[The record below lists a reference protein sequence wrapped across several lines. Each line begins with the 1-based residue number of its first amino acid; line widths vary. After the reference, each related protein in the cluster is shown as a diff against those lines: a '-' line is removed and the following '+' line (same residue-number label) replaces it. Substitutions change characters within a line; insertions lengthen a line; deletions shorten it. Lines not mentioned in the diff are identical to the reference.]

1 MSTTSSTRPGTAPA
15 FAQSTMLVTGREV
28 RMRLRSKSFLISTGI
43 LLVGILASII
53 VSGFLTANGGLGG
66 SGDPTRVAV
75 VGSAQQA
82 VSGAESLEGV
92 PADSVEDAQAM
103 VRDGDVEAAVVPDT
117 QADSDG
123 AVLVIGDTSAPDG
136 VVSALTDTPRVEL
149 LEEPTTNP
157 AIAYIV
163 AIAFGLVFFIS
174 ALTFGQII
182 AQSVV
187 EEKQTRVVELLM
199 STIPVRALLAGKVLG
214 NSILAFT
221 QIALIALMTG
231 VGLLVTEQTA
241 LLAVVGPAVIWFVVF
256 FLFGFVLLASLFA
269 AAASLVSRQ
278 EDVGAVTAPV
288 TYLVMIPYFA
298 VIFFNDN
305 PVVMTIMSYVPFSA
319 PVGMPMRL
327 FLGEAQWWEPLV
339 SLAVLI
345 ATTAVVV
352 ALGSRIYS
360 NSAPHRIPREAA
372 RGAEGMIDALQDFTN
387 GLPEV
392 LRWFGVMVTAMIP
405 FLEVEFAAVL
415 GVISGQHGR
424 DRGARGGGRERRRR
438 GADRAGR
445 LAHAEPAHARQREGG
460 DAPAR
465 EDPPHVRPLRRAGRQ
480 PPRPAPGADALH
492 VGRDGLLRRP
502 AARGADLGDDRHR
515 RLGRRVR
522 GARGAGAHGGVIAP
536 GLGSPGPTLGLGP
549 NRGGC
554 SIIGGVH
561 G

>member
-1 MSTTSSTRPGTAPA
+1 MSTTSSTRPGTVPT

-360 NSAPHRIPREAA
+360 NSLLRTGSRVKLREA
-372 RGAEGMIDALQDFTN
+372 
-387 GLPEV
+387 
-392 LRWFGVMVTAMIP
+392 LRA
-405 FLEVEFAAVL
+405 
-415 GVISGQHGR
+415 
-424 DRGARGGGRERRRR
+424 
-438 GADRAGR
+438 
-445 LAHAEPAHARQREGG
+445 
-460 DAPAR
+460 
-465 EDPPHVRPLRRAGRQ
+465 
-480 PPRPAPGADALH
+480 
-492 VGRDGLLRRP
+492 
-502 AARGADLGDDRHR
+502 
-515 RLGRRVR
+515 
-522 GARGAGAHGGVIAP
+522 
-536 GLGSPGPTLGLGP
+536 
-549 NRGGC
+549 
-554 SIIGGVH
+554 
-561 G
+561 